1 MSNNSNNQINKFITI
16 ENALEGV
23 YRTGKSPFSVNILTK
38 EPKKV
43 YEKIM
48 KKLKVEYVEYSI
60 LSSIF
65 TLAFFIRNTEKN
77 DDILERVLRINQITG
92 EVYSNT
98 VRNNRI
104 NDCVSEH
111 IDSLREVVNKTLNYD
126 KKMSKKDILIYLK
139 KVIKPEYI
147 RLLGKFT
154 QNTQNSMASKE
165 KKSYFSSF
173 FSHNGDSYIKTTDK
187 DELIKFL
194 LESLEN
200 LYRIICELNG
210 NSNTYIVKYYI

>member
-1 MSNNSNNQINKFITI
+1 MSNNSNNQNSKFITI
-16 ENALEGV
+16 ENALEGL
-23 YRTGKSPFSVNILTK
+23 YSTGRTPFHVNTLTK
-38 EPKKV
+38 EPKKI
-43 YEKIM
+43 YERIM
-48 KKLKVEYVEYSI
+48 RKLKVEYVEYSI

-65 TLAFFIRNTEKN
+65 TLAFFIRNTQEN
-77 DDILERVLRINQITG
+77 SDILERVFRINERTG
-92 EVYSNT
+92 KVYSNT

-111 IDSLREVVNKTLNYD
+111 VDAILRVVNKTLNYD

-173 FSHNGDSYIKTTDK
+173 FSHNGDSYIKTSDK

-210 NSNTYIVKYYI
+210 NSNTYIV